1 MIAPAVAQD
10 APPAPASRPAAAEEA
25 ATQEPVKVLTAEQIP
40 AEVRAA
46 VEPLFNRIEKAE
58 RIRATVKMNV
68 VTSIGEEVLGRNQ
81 GLFQVASQIPNLMA
95 LSAKFDSDAVRLIS
109 TGDSLIIEL
118 SDTEYV
124 EIDAPATLNAFV
136 ASMPLQLGPQPEPML
151 LLSVAGMKPADL
163 LLNGLT
169 QVEVT
174 AGPAVEGMATSL
186 VKARRPEG
194 IQWELQLT
202 EGADPRP
209 LSLSID
215 ITEMI
220 TQSNNLEIPAGYSF
234 KVMYTFERWT
244 ANAPLA
250 AEMFTFTPSAEAVR
264 YESIAAYLEAKSA
277 SQEHPLLGKPA
288 PTFTAPSL
296 AADPVEFTGQS
307 GDVVVLDFWATWC
320 GPCVVALPEIAKLAE
335 EFSDKKVR
343 FYAISVSE
351 EKEAVQ
357 NFIAEKGLQDLQV
370 LLDPGGELATAFAAS
385 AIPQTVL
392 IGQDGR
398 VEAVHV
404 GFDPDNSIKI
414 LRQEIETLLAGRR
427 LHQAEEVE
435 SDAQS
440 EPDAA
445 PASTAEKQKT
455 DN

>member
-1 MIAPAVAQD
+1 MTASAIAQD
-10 APPAPASRPAAAEEA
+10 APPESKPQTSAAAEA
-25 ATQEPVKVLTAEQIP
+25 ATTVAAKVLTAEQIP
-40 AEVRAA
+40 ADVRAA
-46 VEPLFNRIEKAE
+46 VEPLFGRIENAE

-81 GLFQVASQIPNLMA
+81 GLFQVASQIPNLLA

-109 TGDSLIIEL
+109 TGDSLFIEL
-118 SDTEYV
+118 SGTEYV
-124 EIDAPATLNAFV
+124 ETDAPATLNAFV

-163 LLNGLT
+163 LLNGLAE
-169 QVEVT
+169 VAVT
-174 AGPAVEGMATSL
+174 AGPVVEDAATKL

-194 IQWELQLT
+194 IQWELQFT

-209 LSLSID
+209 LQLSID

-220 TQSNNLEIPAGYSF
+220 TRANNLEVPEGYSF
-234 KVMYTFERWT
+234 KVMYTFERWD
-244 ANAPLA
+244 ADGPLA
-250 AEMFTFTPSAEAVR
+250 AELFTFTPPEEAVR

-307 GDVVVLDFWATWC
+307 GDVIVLDFWATWC
-320 GPCVVALPEIAKLAE
+320 GPCVVALPEIAKLADE
-335 EFSDKKVR
+335 LSDKKVR

-357 NFIAEKGLQDLQV
+357 NFIEEKGLEDLQV
-370 LLDPGGELATAFAAS
+370 LLDPGGELASAFAAS

-435 SDAQS
+435 SDAAS
-440 EPDAA
+440 EPEAA